1 MVFHNEGH
9 MWHEFIVTKEQLVE
23 ALAKLPP
30 DTVIG
35 RAEKAIR
42 AGDVAQLCMF
52 PLPDGGSVPVRLI
65 KIQRLALAKSGYFV
79 EIWPEASASG
89 EWRAFTVEPGSPALP
104 VLQTLEQ
111 QIDEENRAKGWDLK
125 HILASYEL
133 KDGKNVYLRK
143 LVIGHTYEGCLEGD
157 RRVFSAQILE
167 RAPQQAR
174 DLIQRGTSMPMVV
187 VPPEYIPLPN
197 FMWVAEFERP
207 EDSRVDGPI
216 VSSTLCLAWFEE
228 TLLRPVDDVIK
239 VAVARVDWYAHAFT
253 YEWEP

>member
-1 MVFHNEGH
+1 
-9 MWHEFIVTKEQLVE
+9 MWDEFIVTKEQLVE

-35 RAEKAIR
+35 KAEKAIR
-42 AGDVAQLCMF
+42 VGDIAQLCMF

-65 KIQRLALAKSGYFV
+65 KIQHLAEDGCFV
-79 EIWPEASASG
+79 EIWPEALASG
-89 EWRAFTVEPGSPALP
+89 EWRVFAVEPGSPALP
-104 VLQTLEQ
+104 VLQTLKQ
-111 QIDEENRAKGWDLK
+111 QIEEENRAKGLDWK
-125 HILASYEL
+125 HKLASYEL

-157 RRVFSAQILE
+157 GRVFSTNILD
-167 RAPQQAR
+167 RAPEQAR
-174 DLIQRGTSMPMVV
+174 YLIGRGGSGPMVV

-197 FMWVAEFERP
+197 FMWVAHFERP
-207 EDSRVDGPI
+207 EDSRADGPM

-239 VAVARVDWYAHAFT
+239 GAVARVDWDAVAFT